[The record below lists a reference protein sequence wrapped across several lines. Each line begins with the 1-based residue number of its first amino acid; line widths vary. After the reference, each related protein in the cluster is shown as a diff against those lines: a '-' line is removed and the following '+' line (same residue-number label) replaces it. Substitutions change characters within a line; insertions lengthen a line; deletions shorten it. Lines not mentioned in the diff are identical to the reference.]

1 MHTTGS
7 PAPRYSPIFVGDDE
21 ALEGTGRL
29 SAMLS
34 MGTPVRYYSRPVF
47 ERTAPTIAGGRA
59 RHDRDHVRRMWTD
72 RAGYVPSPAGYAHQ
86 LWAMTTWS
94 GLAALGRIQAPT
106 LVVAGDDDPLVPLS
120 NALMMAARIPRARV
134 FVGRGEGHFQL
145 LDEDSPTLPAIRE
158 FLVADRLADAPV
170 WRSARRVQPE
180 QVAAQLRSD
189 GLGALP
195 WGAVSAVVRR
205 LVG

>member
-1 MHTTGS
+1 LPGWGGV
-7 PAPRYSPIFVGDDE
+7 P
-21 ALEGTGRL
+21 GRL
-29 SAMLS
+29 TAMLS
-34 MGTPVRYYSRPVF
+34 MGTPLRYYSRPVF

-72 RAGYVPSPAGYAHQ
+72 RAGYVPSPTGYAQQ
-86 LWAMTTWS
+86 LWAMTTWT

-106 LVVAGDDDPLVPLS
+106 LVVAGDDDPLVPMS
-120 NALMMAARIPRARV
+120 NAFMMAARIPRARV
-134 FVGRGEGHFQL
+134 FVGPGEGHFQL
-145 LDEDSPTLPAIRE
+145 LDEDSPALPAIRE

-170 WRSARRVQPE
+170 WRSAARVQPE

-195 WGAVSAVVRR
+195 WGALSAVVRR
-205 LVG
+205 VVG